1 VSLPGAVSGAPAAA
15 AALRT
20 VAELRA
26 ASSKYAIFGS
36 GGVFSADDAYAMI
49 RAGADLVQLYTA
61 LIYEGPGVVAR
72 ITRGLSALLERDG
85 HATVAS
91 AAGTA

>member
-1 VSLPGAVSGAPAAA
+1 MPGAVSGAPAAA

-26 ASSKYAIFGS
+26 AAAGYAIFGS
-36 GGVFSADDAYAMI
+36 GGVFTAADAYAMI

-61 LIYEGPGVVAR
+61 LIYEGPGAVAR
-72 ITRGLSALLERDG
+72 ITHGLAELLERDG
-85 HATVAS
+85 HANVAG
-91 AAGTA
+91 AVGTA